1 MRKPGILNVLDLLRR
16 HRHEWQTVERLRAPT
31 PSYAQPFIKDGKMH
45 FAAYFPV
52 YEHIKCACGYETT
65 RKVMTVRDWAP
76 DEHLYEQ
83 EVIKA

>member
-1 MRKPGILNVLDLLRR
+1 
-16 HRHEWQTVERLRAPT
+16 
-31 PSYAQPFIKDGKMH
+31 MH